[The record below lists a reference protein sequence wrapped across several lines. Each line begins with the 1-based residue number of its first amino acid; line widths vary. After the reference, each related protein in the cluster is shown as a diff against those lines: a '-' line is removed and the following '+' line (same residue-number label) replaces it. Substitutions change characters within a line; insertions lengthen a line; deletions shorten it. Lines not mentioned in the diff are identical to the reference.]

1 MDLSIHVMGWTL
13 GAALVW
19 NWVHASNGHGTEQES
34 VSHKNPF
41 EKIASKVVSTCLG
54 HLELFWFQM
63 VGTLLCH
70 CRSIHILLL
79 LWPHT
84 VPSQR
89 CHFLLS
95 LWKWFFISILWTAS
109 EMNSKC
115 KSQVI
120 LCNFSPYPS
129 KRAEQ
134 QIEIVIDPPSQGGI
148 FVPLVLIETRME
160 SYVNV
165 YEELLNSEISKF
177 SYPVSSFLQHH
188 AR

>member
-1 MDLSIHVMGWTL
+1 
-13 GAALVW
+13 
-19 NWVHASNGHGTEQES
+19 
-34 VSHKNPF
+34 
-41 EKIASKVVSTCLG
+41 
-54 HLELFWFQM
+54 
-63 VGTLLCH
+63 
-70 CRSIHILLL
+70 
-79 LWPHT
+79 
-84 VPSQR
+84 
-89 CHFLLS
+89 
-95 LWKWFFISILWTAS
+95 
-109 EMNSKC
+109 MNSKC

-148 FVPLVLIETRME
+148 FVPLVLIETLME